1 MTHAHKW
8 VSCLIVSLGVWMP
21 VHAECLTSDECWV
34 RAWKA
39 ASEISSA
46 HDVGKTKA
54 RIFARAAVANREDLL
69 QKWSDAETVAW
80 VKASCEVARAYSAA
94 LYGTPERHQA
104 LLQDALSTSKTVDE
118 WEQDRLTK
126 PMLRAFVAGRW
137 QKEQDLDALTR
148 WIAADELNRM
158 PAALHFFSDWLTRL
172 QHGTQDDISQDRVAA
187 DILDLTMTHNRKFAP
202 NERLKLLAR
211 VAPLLKDTKWKQP
224 LLDEF
229 ERIETNE
236 DGLDFESLLDISRIE
251 AGLGAIDRA
260 NEKIACAENMLH
272 AGQTGDCL
280 APWAY
285 LAEAKR
291 SAGHDTKEITATLK
305 TGLTRASDRPGYFKT
320 VAEAL
325 TWASLAHE
333 ANEHL

>member
-1 MTHAHKW
+1 MITHIHKW
-8 VSCLIVSLGVWMP
+8 VTCLIVSLGVWMP
-21 VHAECLTSDECWV
+21 IHAEGLTSDECWA
-34 RAWKA
+34 RAWKT

-54 RIFARAAVANREDLL
+54 RIFTRAAVVNREDLL

-80 VKASCEVARAYSAA
+80 VKASCDVARAYSAA

-104 LLQDALSTSKTVDE
+104 LLQDAVRTLKTADE
-118 WEQDRLTK
+118 WDQDRLSK
-126 PMLRAFVAGRW
+126 PMLKAFVAGLW
-137 QKEQDLDALTR
+137 QKEQNLDALTR
-148 WIAADELNRM
+148 WIADDELNRM

-172 QHGTQDDISQDRVAA
+172 QCRTQDDISQDRVTA
-187 DILDLTMTHNRKFAP
+187 DILDLMMTHNRKFAP
-202 NERLKLLAR
+202 NERLQLLAR
-211 VAPLLKDTKWKQP
+211 VAPLLKNTKWKQP

-229 ERIETNE
+229 EKIETNE
-236 DGLDFESLLDISRIE
+236 DGLDFESLLNISRIE
-251 AGLGAIDRA
+251 AGLGAVDRA
-260 NEKIACAENMLH
+260 NATIACAEQMLQ

-291 SAGHDTKEITATLK
+291 SAGRGKEEIAATLQV
-305 TGLTRASDRPGYFKT
+305 GLTRAGDRPGYFKAI
-320 VAEAL
+320 AEAL

-333 ANEHL
+333 AN